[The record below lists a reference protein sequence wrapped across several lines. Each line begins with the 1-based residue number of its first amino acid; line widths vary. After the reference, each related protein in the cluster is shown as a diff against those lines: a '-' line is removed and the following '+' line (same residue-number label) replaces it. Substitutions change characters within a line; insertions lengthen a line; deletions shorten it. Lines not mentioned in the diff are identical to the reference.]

1 MEDRFGGKV
10 IMPTMPEAFQARLP
24 DRQFEVDSTICVHFT
39 RILTALQGGLK
50 PPDLFGS
57 LLI

>member
-10 IMPTMPEAFQARLP
+10 IIPTMSEAFQGYP

-39 RILTALQGGLK
+39 RILT
-50 PPDLFGS
+50 S
-57 LLI
+57 LP

>member
-39 RILTALQGGLK
+39 RILTALQPQTQEPERK
-50 PPDLFGS
+50 AA
-57 LLI
+57 